1 MIGYDQA
8 LISNGISLAE
18 SVRLA
23 ARRRRRSR
31 I

>member
-1 MIGYDQA
+1 MIGYDPA

-23 ARRRRRSR
+23 ARRRRSR